1 MNTNFNKCTTCT
13 TKKFATEMDDDA
25 LQGTG
30 HKFVPTGRIYFTSPT
45 TYQYVHLNT
54 GIRFRS
60 EKINCGQAGADWLAS
75 LFYLQETKR
84 AAIFNSRIRK

>member
-13 TKKFATEMDDDA
+13 TKKIATEMDHDA